1 MCHFVNKSLILGT
14 VQLGV
19 HYGINNK
26 SGKPDSYSVFNILE
40 AAWDNGIDTLDTADA
55 YGDAINLIS
64 SFHASI
70 GKVFKV
76 NSKFKNVKTKCLLDK
91 LKFDISQ
98 LGCSKINTIFFHSY
112 VEYKENK
119 HFLAD
124 LLRAKQ
130 NNLVEFVGVSIY
142 TNEELKVVSDDPM
155 IDVIQLPYNLLDND
169 FQRGCLLA
177 FAKEKG
183 KVIQVRSVF
192 LQGVF
197 FMGSDRLP
205 NKVSTLKPWIKKIE
219 EIVEQ
224 EELSTEMLC
233 LLYPSSQ
240 AYIDEIIIGVD
251 TKEQLLRNLGAF
263 RAVLP
268 STVKERIDQIAVT
281 PSSILYPPN
290 WI

>member
-1 MCHFVNKSLILGT
+1 MNKILILGT

-26 SGKPDSYSVFNILE
+26 SGKPDANSVFGILE
-40 AAWDNGIDTLDTADA
+40 AAWDNGVNTLDTADA

-64 SFHASI
+64 TFHETS

-76 NSKFKNVKTKCLLDK
+76 NSKFKNLKNKSLLDK
-91 LKFDISQ
+91 LQSDIAH
-98 LGCSKINTIFFHSY
+98 LGCSKINAIFFHSNE
-112 VEYKENK
+112 EYKENK
-119 HFLAD
+119 HFLVD
-124 LLRAKQ
+124 LLRAKEIG
-130 NNLVEFVGVSIY
+130 LVELIGVSIY
-142 TNEELKVVSDDPM
+142 TNEELKAVSDDPS
-155 IDVIQLPYNLLDND
+155 IDIIQLPYNLLDND
-169 FQRGCLLA
+169 FQRGKLLTL
-177 FAKEKG
+177 AKKKG
-183 KVIQVRSVF
+183 KIIQVRSVF

-205 NKVSTLKPWIKKIE
+205 SKVSTLKPWIKNIE

-224 EELSTEMLC
+224 EALSAEMLC
-233 LLYPSSQ
+233 LLYPYSQ

-251 TKEQLLRNLGAF
+251 TKEQLLRNLGAI

-268 STVKERIDQIAVT
+268 SKVKERIDQIAVM